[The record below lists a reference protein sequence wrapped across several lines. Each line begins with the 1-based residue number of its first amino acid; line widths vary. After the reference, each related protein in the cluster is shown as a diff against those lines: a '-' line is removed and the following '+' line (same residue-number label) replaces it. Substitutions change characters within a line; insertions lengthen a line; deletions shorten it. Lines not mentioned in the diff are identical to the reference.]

1 MSDLL
6 FRDVHV
12 FDGQRYRESTSV
24 LVRDGR
30 IHAVDEPGVVE
41 EMAHDDAEVVGCA
54 GGLLMPGFFD
64 SHMHPMVGGLER
76 LRCQMFDCTSAA
88 ECYQAIAEAARAR
101 PDDTWFRGGG
111 WSVDSFG
118 PHGPTAAKLDELV
131 PDRPAFL
138 PSTDH
143 HDAWVNTR
151 ALEVAGIT
159 RDTPDPVDGWIE
171 RDADGNPTG
180 TLREGAMDLV
190 WQHVETSQEEYAEAL
205 LEAQA
210 HLHSWGIT
218 GWHDA
223 LIGGYAGLD
232 DPTGAYLALLD
243 RGELTARVRC
253 SQWWDRARGTEQVD
267 ELLAERDRLAERGL
281 DAGSVK
287 VMMDGIAQTFTAAM
301 IEPYVGLDDCPCGDH
316 GLPFLTRE
324 QAFEAV
330 TALDAA
336 GLQVH
341 FHAIG
346 DAAVRDALDAVEAA
360 RRANGMN
367 DLRHQ
372 VAHLQMVRPQDRHRF
387 GDLEVVAN
395 LQGMWAHRDTP
406 AVTMLEPHLD
416 DERLGWHYP
425 FADILAAHARF
436 AGGSDWPVN
445 PPEPMAAI
453 HVLVNRSAWQAAGP
467 DPEDAL
473 LPEQGISL
481 GQALA
486 AYTRGSAWV
495 NHHEDAGHV
504 EVGARGDLVLL
515 DRDPFR
521 GPQQEIGAVEV
532 VGTWVLGD
540 RVYDRADDHSR
551 NPAHDA

>member
-1 MSDLL
+1 MADP
-6 FRDVHV
+6 D
-12 FDGQRYRESTSV
+12 
-24 LVRDGR
+24 
-30 IHAVDEPGVVE
+30 AV
-41 EMAHDDAEVVGCA
+41 EVDID

-76 LRCQMFDCTSAA
+76 IRCELFDCATA
-88 ECYQAIAEAARAR
+88 EQVYAKIAEAARAR
-101 PDDTWFRGGG
+101 PDDAWFRGGG
-111 WSVDSFG
+111 WSIDSFG

-151 ALEVAGIT
+151 ALEIAGVT
-159 RDTPDPVDGWIE
+159 RDTPDPADGWIE

-180 TLREGAMDLV
+180 TLREGAMQLV
-190 WQHVETSQEEYAEAL
+190 WPHVETSREEYADAL
-205 LEAQA
+205 REAQR

-223 LIGGYAGLD
+223 LIGGFAGLD
-232 DPTGAYLALLD
+232 DPTQAYLDLIAAD
-243 RGELTARVRC
+243 ELTARVRC
-253 SQWWDRARGTEQVD
+253 SQWWDRSRGTEQVI
-267 ELLAERDRLAERGL
+267 ELLAERDRLARHGL
-281 DAGSVK
+281 AAGSVK
-287 VMMDGIAQTFTAAM
+287 IMMDGISETYTASVVD
-301 IEPYVGLDDCPCGDH
+301 PYVGLEGCPCGDH
-316 GLPFLTRE
+316 GMAFLSRE

-330 TALDAA
+330 TALDAE

-346 DAAVRDALDAVEAA
+346 DAAVRDALDAVEVA
-360 RRANGMN
+360 RRTNGMR

-372 VAHLQMVRPQDRHRF
+372 IAHLQLVRPEDRHRF

-406 AVTMLEPHLD
+406 AVSLLEPHLD

-425 FADILAAHARF
+425 FADILESHARF

-453 HVLVNRSAWQAAGP
+453 HVLVNRSEWRAEGP

-473 LPEQGISL
+473 VPEQAISL
-481 GQALA
+481 AQALA

-515 DRDPFR
+515 DRDPFDC
-521 GPQQEIGAVEV
+521 PPQEIGSVEV
-532 VGTWVLGD
+532 VGTWVRGE
-540 RVYDRADDHSR
+540 RVYDRSDDHSR
-551 NPAHDA
+551 NPSHDA